1 MKKPRPLATFGKIE
15 LHRAT
20 FHPFESTKYLNINA
34 LKKVALAKIEL
45 GSIEGGGV
53 ETTLVATIRNGK
65 IIRLAPAT
73 CRGCAEK
80 SNAKPKAKR
89 SEPNAAVKKSVHE
102 ALAYMKEKGLNPVK
116 LPIPVTSE
124 ALLGIEIGPIIIG
137 PVIIDI
143 WPPNICI
150 VLDEP
155 DGSWCTYCLWG
166 PTVCGGGK
174 L

>member
-1 MKKPRPLATFGKIE
+1 VKRPRPIATFGKLE
-15 LHRAT
+15 LHHAT
-20 FHPFESTKYLNINA
+20 FQAFESTKYLNINA
-34 LKKVALAKIEL
+34 LKKVPVAKIEL
-45 GSIEGGGV
+45 GSIVGGGV
-53 ETTLVATIRNGK
+53 EATLVATIQGGK
-65 IIRLAPAT
+65 ITRLSPAR
-73 CRGCAEK
+73 CRGC
-80 SNAKPKAKR
+80 
-89 SEPNAAVKKSVHE
+89 SENDHKNRKTGPNAALKKSVHA
-102 ALAYMKEKGLNPVK
+102 ALAYMKENSPNPVK
-116 LPIPVTSE
+116 LPIPVTAK

-166 PTVCGGGK
+166 PTLCGGGQ

>member
-1 MKKPRPLATFGKIE
+1 VKRPKPLARFDKIE
-15 LHRAT
+15 LHHAT

-34 LKKVALAKIEL
+34 LKKVPIAKIEL

-53 ETTLVATIRNGK
+53 ETTLVATIQDGK
-65 IIRLAPAT
+65 ITRLAPAT
-73 CRGCAEK
+73 CKGCAEK
-80 SNAKPKAKR
+80 SNTKPKAKK
-89 SEPNAAVKKSVHE
+89 SEPSAALKKSVRA
-102 ALAYMKEKGLNPVK
+102 ALTYMKEKGLNPVK
-116 LPIPVTSE
+116 LPIPVTSK
-124 ALLGIEIGPIIIG
+124 ALLEIEIGPIIIG

-143 WPPNICI
+143 WPPDICI

-166 PTVCGGGK
+166 PKLCGGGK